1 MPSQNNP
8 DLDSESAKEGS
19 LADQPFVSHLIELRD
34 RLLRVVLVMLVL
46 FVAAMFFYD
55 TIYTFFSTVIKEI
68 TGAKLTV
75 IDPLS
80 PVMLMIKISFT
91 ASFFVSM
98 PYILYQLWSFVAPG
112 LYQHERRLVV
122 PLLVSSVVLFYFGV
136 AFARFV
142 ALPLMFRFIAG
153 LVPADAAMAPDIML
167 YFDRVIKLLF
177 AFGIAFEVPVA
188 TIIIVWAGLTT
199 PEKLQEKRPY
209 IIVGVFVVAMFL
221 TPPDAWSQVL
231 LAVPM
236 WLLFELGVILSRMYS
251 KSEPGQQDEENT
263 IAPFREPDEEG
274 DGPPGAGPASHVA
287 AAGKVSGS
295 AVADGGQSSETD
307 ADAHYPED
315 YKPLTEE
322 ELDAELDRFDEEM
335 EALDRLDEEQSDTE
349 QDGPGSAPGSVRA
362 EADES
367 KPDDPQADDSKL
379 EESKPDETK
388 PDEPKT

>member
-1 MPSQNNP
+1 MSSQNNP
-8 DLDSESAKEGS
+8 DLDSETGSEGS
-19 LADQPFVSHLIELRD
+19 LADQSFVSHLVELRD

-46 FVAAMFFYD
+46 FIIAMFFYD
-55 TIYTFFSTVIKEI
+55 AIYTFFSTVIKEI

-142 ALPLMFRFIAG
+142 ALPLMFKFIAG

-236 WLLFELGVILSRMYS
+236 WLLFELGVVLSRMYS
-251 KSEPGQQDEENT
+251 GNKEQQEDEENT
-263 IAPFREPDEEG
+263 ITPFREPDDE
-274 DGPPGAGPASHVA
+274 PPAGGPASTGIVA
-287 AAGKVSGS
+287 GAGKVSGS
-295 AVADGGQSSETD
+295 AGAEDTGQGEDDSAAETQ
-307 ADAHYPED
+307 YPQD
-315 YKPLTEE
+315 YRPLTEE

-335 EALDRLDEEQSDTE
+335 EALDKLEDEQEGGGTADDKPESGDAEEKT
-349 QDGPGSAPGSVRA
+349 DGSN
-362 EADES
+362 
-367 KPDDPQADDSKL
+367 KQADD
-379 EESKPDETK
+379 PDRR
-388 PDEPKT
+388 